1 MKSEE
6 LRRRILRVSF
16 KSQTEA
22 IGVRVRAFGAPG
34 GQDARAPVR
43 APARQHPTLENT
55 FTCPRFDVIL
65 TTYQAYMA
73 QQNSFDI
80 VSQVDRAEITNAIH
94 QTVKEVRQ
102 RFDFKGSNANV
113 ALEQNDLVLS
123 AEDETKLRN
132 MNDIFQ
138 QKLVR
143 RGVPLKALSYGTV
156 EPAAGGTV
164 RQRVQVQ
171 QGIPQEKAKDIVK
184 FIKDSKAKV
193 QASIQGDTVRV
204 SGKDRDTLQQVIA
217 GLKAKDFGINM
228 QFTNYRTN

>member
-1 MKSEE
+1 MGNGGSRL
-6 LRRRILRVSF
+6 LRS
-16 KSQTEA
+16 
-22 IGVRVRAFGAPG
+22 G
-34 GQDARAPVR
+34 GQDARAPAS
-43 APARQHPTLENT
+43 APNLENT

-65 TTYQAYMA
+65 NTYQSYMA

-113 ALEQNDLVLS
+113 ALEENSLVLS

-143 RGVPLKALSYGTV
+143 RGVPLKALSYGTT